1 MEIRRNIENEA
12 YEGEVAHEEHRKL
25 VSKLRLELRSL
36 GFPSTVPSMLPRGF
50 SWVDSIETIRA
61 YKRRI
66 WSQRL
71 NLSSDRAGPFCSRLP
86 PTALKQAALEKVLE
100 SRVQREVE
108 REKALGFCS
117 LEAR

>member
-71 NLSSDRAGPFCSRLP
+71 NLSSDRAGPFCSHLP